1 LGEETNWS
9 SSRRGGLIF
18 GFADK
23 FRGDTFLIN
32 KTHEAVMVEEVLTY
46 LVVDKNG
53 VYIDCTFG
61 AGGHS
66 QEILNN
72 LQERGRLIG
81 IDRDISVKDRVPQN
95 LKSDERFSLISD
107 RFSNLKDHVKKDSI
121 DGILVDL
128 GISSTQ
134 LDDSDRGFSFQSL
147 GPLDMRM
154 DQSTGISAEQW
165 INTASK
171 KEIEDV
177 FWVLGEERASRRVAK
192 VICER
197 RIKQPFTSTKELAE
211 IVLTCIPRRGKK
223 HPATNIFR
231 AIRMQVNE
239 EMEELYSLL
248 ESSGSLLREGG
259 RLAIISFHSIEDRVV
274 KRFIQGKDRISSSVN
289 FKTVGGK
296 HVKPTKEEIKENPR
310 SRSAILRVAEKV
322 A

>member
-1 LGEETNWS
+1 M
-9 SSRRGGLIF
+9 
-18 GFADK
+18 
-23 FRGDTFLIN
+23 IN

-46 LVVDKNG
+46 LVIDKNG
-53 VYIDCTFG
+53 VYVDCTFG

-66 QEILNN
+66 QEILKK
-72 LQERGRLIG
+72 LEVKGKLIG
-81 IDRDISVKDRVPQN
+81 VDRDTGVRNTIPAILKDD
-95 LKSDERFSLISD
+95 KRFSLISD
-107 RFSNLKDHVKKDSI
+107 RFSNLKDYVKIESI

-134 LDDSDRGFSFQSL
+134 LDDLERGFSFQSL

-154 DQSTGISAEQW
+154 DQSTGISAQQW
-165 INTASK
+165 INSASK

-177 FWVLGEERASRRVAK
+177 FWILGEEKASRRVAK
-192 VICER
+192 IICER
-197 RIKQPFTSTKELAE
+197 RIKTPITSTEELTE
-211 IVLTCIPRRGKK
+211 IVLSCIPRRGKK

-239 EMEELYSLL
+239 EMEELYSVL
-248 ESSGSLLREGG
+248 ESASFLLKAGG

-274 KRFIQGKDRISSSVN
+274 KRFIQGKDRISSTVS
-289 FKTVGGK
+289 FKTIGGK
-296 HVKPTKEEIKENPR
+296 HLKPTREEIKENPR

>member
-1 LGEETNWS
+1 M
-9 SSRRGGLIF
+9 
-18 GFADK
+18 
-23 FRGDTFLIN
+23 IN

-72 LQERGRLIG
+72 LQEGGSLIG
-81 IDRDISVKDRVPQN
+81 IDRDISVKDRIPKS
-95 LKSDERFSLISD
+95 LKNDERFSLISD

-134 LDDSDRGFSFQSL
+134 LDDSDRGFSFQSA

-154 DQSTGISAEQW
+154 DQSAGISAEQW

-248 ESSGSLLREGG
+248 ESSSLLLREGG

-296 HVKPTKEEIKENPR
+296 HVKPTKEEIKNNPR
-310 SRSAILRVAEKV
+310 SRSAILRVAENV

>member
-1 LGEETNWS
+1 M
-9 SSRRGGLIF
+9 
-18 GFADK
+18 A
-23 FRGDTFLIN
+23 
-32 KTHEAVMVEEVLTY
+32 EEVLTY

-53 VYIDCTFG
+53 VYVDCTFG

-66 QEILNN
+66 QEILKKLEVN
-72 LQERGRLIG
+72 GKLIG
-81 IDRDISVKDRVPQN
+81 VDRDTGVRNTIPAILKDD
-95 LKSDERFSLISD
+95 KRFSLISD
-107 RFSNLKDHVKKDSI
+107 RFSNLKDYVKIESI

-134 LDDSDRGFSFQSL
+134 LDDLERGFSFQSL

-154 DQSTGISAEQW
+154 DQSTGISAQQW
-165 INTASK
+165 INSASK

-177 FWVLGEERASRRVAK
+177 FWILGEEKASRRVAK
-192 VICER
+192 IICER
-197 RIKQPFTSTKELAE
+197 RIKKPITSTEELTE
-211 IVLTCIPRRGKK
+211 IVLSCIPRRGKK

-239 EMEELYSLL
+239 EMEELYSVL
-248 ESSGSLLREGG
+248 ESASFLLKAGG

-274 KRFIQGKDRISSSVN
+274 KRFIQGKDRISSTVS
-289 FKTVGGK
+289 FKTIGGK
-296 HVKPTKEEIKENPR
+296 HLKPTREEIKENPR

>member
-1 LGEETNWS
+1 M
-9 SSRRGGLIF
+9 
-18 GFADK
+18 A
-23 FRGDTFLIN
+23 
-32 KTHEAVMVEEVLTY
+32 EEVLTY

-53 VYIDCTFG
+53 VYVDCTFG

-66 QEILNN
+66 QEILKKLEVN
-72 LQERGRLIG
+72 GKLIG
-81 IDRDISVKDRVPQN
+81 VDRDTGVRNTIPAILKDD
-95 LKSDERFSLISD
+95 KRFSLISD
-107 RFSNLKDHVKKDSI
+107 RFSNLKDYVKIESI

-134 LDDSDRGFSFQSL
+134 LDDLERGFSFQSL

-154 DQSTGISAEQW
+154 DQSTGISAQQW
-165 INTASK
+165 INSASK

-177 FWVLGEERASRRVAK
+177 FWILGEEKASRRVAK
-192 VICER
+192 IICER
-197 RIKQPFTSTKELAE
+197 RIKTPITSTEELTE
-211 IVLTCIPRRGKK
+211 IVLSCIPRRGKK

-239 EMEELYSLL
+239 EMEELYSVL
-248 ESSGSLLREGG
+248 ESASFLLKVGG

-274 KRFIQGKDRISSSVN
+274 KRFIQGKDRISSTVS
-289 FKTVGGK
+289 FKTIGGK
-296 HVKPTKEEIKENPR
+296 HLKPTREEIKENPR

>member
-1 LGEETNWS
+1 M
-9 SSRRGGLIF
+9 
-18 GFADK
+18 
-23 FRGDTFLIN
+23 IN

-53 VYIDCTFG
+53 VYVDCTFG

-66 QEILNN
+66 QEILNS
-72 LQERGRLIG
+72 LQEEGRLIG
-81 IDRDISVKDRVPQN
+81 IDRDISVKDRVQ
-95 LKSDERFSLISD
+95 KSLINDERFSLISD
-107 RFSNLKDHVKKDSI
+107 RFSNLKDHFKEDSI

-134 LDDSDRGFSFQSL
+134 LDDSDRGFSFQTL

-177 FWVLGEERASRRVAK
+177 FWILGEERASRRVAK

-239 EMEELYSLL
+239 EIEELYSLL
-248 ESSGSLLREGG
+248 ESSSLLLKEGG

>member
-1 LGEETNWS
+1 
-9 SSRRGGLIF
+9 
-18 GFADK
+18 
-23 FRGDTFLIN
+23 
-32 KTHEAVMVEEVLTY
+32 MVEEVLTY

-53 VYIDCTFG
+53 VYVDCTFG

-66 QEILNN
+66 QEILKKLEVN
-72 LQERGRLIG
+72 GKLIG
-81 IDRDISVKDRVPQN
+81 VDRDTGVRNTIPAILKDD
-95 LKSDERFSLISD
+95 KRFSLISD
-107 RFSNLKDHVKKDSI
+107 RFSNLKDYVKIESI

-134 LDDSDRGFSFQSL
+134 LDDLERGFSFQSL

-154 DQSTGISAEQW
+154 DQSTGISAQQW
-165 INTASK
+165 INSASK

-177 FWVLGEERASRRVAK
+177 FWILGEEKASRRVAK
-192 VICER
+192 IICER
-197 RIKQPFTSTKELAE
+197 RIKKPITSTEELTE
-211 IVLTCIPRRGKK
+211 IVLSCIPRRGKK

-239 EMEELYSLL
+239 EMEELYSVL
-248 ESSGSLLREGG
+248 ESASFLLKAGG

-274 KRFIQGKDRISSSVN
+274 KRFIQGKDRISSTVS
-289 FKTVGGK
+289 FKTIGGK
-296 HVKPTKEEIKENPR
+296 HLKPTREEIKENPR

>member
-1 LGEETNWS
+1 M
-9 SSRRGGLIF
+9 
-18 GFADK
+18 
-23 FRGDTFLIN
+23 IN
-32 KTHEAVMVEEVLTY
+32 KTHEAVMAEEVLTY

-53 VYIDCTFG
+53 VYVDCTFG

-66 QEILNN
+66 QEILKKLEVN
-72 LQERGRLIG
+72 GKLIG
-81 IDRDISVKDRVPQN
+81 VDRDTGVRNTIPAILKDD
-95 LKSDERFSLISD
+95 KRFSLISD
-107 RFSNLKDHVKKDSI
+107 RFSNLKDYVKIESI

-134 LDDSDRGFSFQSL
+134 LDDLERGFSFQSL

-154 DQSTGISAEQW
+154 DQSTGISAQQW
-165 INTASK
+165 INSASK

-177 FWVLGEERASRRVAK
+177 FWILGEEKASRRVAK
-192 VICER
+192 IICER
-197 RIKQPFTSTKELAE
+197 RIKTPITSTEELTE
-211 IVLTCIPRRGKK
+211 IVLSCIPRRGKK

-239 EMEELYSLL
+239 EMEELYSVL
-248 ESSGSLLREGG
+248 ESASFLLKVGG

-274 KRFIQGKDRISSSVN
+274 KRFIQGKDRISSTVS
-289 FKTVGGK
+289 FKTIGGK
-296 HVKPTKEEIKENPR
+296 HLKPTREEIKENPR

>member
-1 LGEETNWS
+1 
-9 SSRRGGLIF
+9 
-18 GFADK
+18 
-23 FRGDTFLIN
+23 LIN

-53 VYIDCTFG
+53 VYVDCTFG

-66 QEILNN
+66 QEILNS
-72 LQERGRLIG
+72 LQEEGRLIG
-81 IDRDISVKDRVPQN
+81 IDRDISVKDRVQ
-95 LKSDERFSLISD
+95 KSLINDERFSLISD
-107 RFSNLKDHVKKDSI
+107 RFSNLKDHFKEDSI

-134 LDDSDRGFSFQSL
+134 LDDSDRGFSFQTL

-177 FWVLGEERASRRVAK
+177 FWILGEERASRRVAK

-239 EMEELYSLL
+239 EIEELYSLL
-248 ESSGSLLREGG
+248 ESSSLLLKEGG